1 MFRFWRRRTHGDFAD
16 EIQAHLDHEADRLV
30 AEGNTPG
37 NANDAAHRAFG
48 NVARAR
54 ERFYEASRWMWL
66 EHLVHDGRYAWRGLL
81 HSPAFLA
88 TTVLTLAVG
97 LGLVTVAFS
106 VFNAYVLRPY
116 AVRDPYGLHRLA
128 WTSPDG
134 GGQRFRWR
142 DYLLIKD
149 RHDLFTAV
157 VAEHTRFMSSQG
169 RPLATG
175 LVSEDYFEAL
185 APAMTLGRPT
195 GLGDVD
201 AVVLS
206 HQAWSRLFASDP
218 SAVGRT
224 IDVSGRPFTIV
235 GVVGPEFTGLGDMP
249 RDLWASYP
257 AFAAVFPETIAADTS
272 PALELTTRLR
282 PGLSV
287 DHVAA
292 ALTPQ
297 IQQALTGVVER
308 ATDVRAEVTV
318 QASPNPLSLSMLAI
332 LSPVFAA
339 FVLVLVTACA
349 NVSNVMLA
357 RAIARH
363 REIAVRLSL
372 GASRGRVI
380 RQLLTEGLLIS
391 LLSGLCGLALATLF
405 LRGALTVML
414 GTLPPS
420 VAALIRV
427 DPIGLDARVFLFA
440 LAVAG
445 ATTLLFAL
453 FPAIQASRLTL
464 TAGLRGQGVGTRKS
478 TMQNALVV
486 AQVAVSIVL
495 VIVALT
501 LARNGA
507 AIGSIDLGYETS
519 GVLSVNVREGR
530 ADLMPRLAELLG
542 SEPSVAEFAAA
553 TSNPLF
559 VRTRAI
565 AATSARIPGA
575 KAARYTFVSP
585 AYFSVLRIPINRGR
599 AFRQE
604 EAIAAAP
611 VAIVSD
617 AAAQEFWPGE
627 DPVGQTLTVE
637 PAEGRPVD
645 DLPGYTR
652 ITVIGTVRDVVS
664 GLVVDG
670 RDTAHVYLPTLPD
683 DPRAHAL
690 LVRGRTTRDLRPDV
704 LQQLFRHA
712 APDPETFEALPLE
725 ELHALQVY
733 PLRAASWI
741 GCLLAGVALALSV
754 SGLYGVLTYTLN
766 QRTKEIGIR
775 IALGATS
782 RLVVR
787 MVMSQ
792 SARLAGIGAAL
803 GLTAAYLAM
812 RTLSTAVQ
820 LREVS
825 VLDLAAFAA
834 GVMVIVGAAGLAAYH
849 PARRATRVSPS
860 LTLRADG

>member
-1 MFRFWRRRTHGDFAD
+1 MF
-16 EIQAHLDHEADRLV
+16 
-30 AEGNTPG
+30 N
-37 NANDAAHRAFG
+37 
-48 NVARAR
+48 
-54 ERFYEASRWMWL
+54 WMWL
-66 EHLVHDGRYAWRGLL
+66 EHVVHDVRYSWRGLR

-106 VFNAYVLRPY
+106 VFNSYVLRPY
-116 AVRDPYGLHRLA
+116 AVRDPYSLHRIA
-128 WTSPDG
+128 WTAPDA

-142 DYLLIKD
+142 DYLLLRD
-149 RHDLFTAV
+149 RHDLFTTV
-157 VAEHTRFMSSQG
+157 VAEHTRFLSSQG
-169 RPLATG
+169 RPLATA
-175 LVSEDYFEAL
+175 LVSENYFEAL
-185 APAMTLGRPT
+185 APAMIRGRPI
-195 GLGDVD
+195 GQGDTD

-206 HQAWSRLFASDP
+206 HQAWSRFFARDP
-218 SAVGRT
+218 STVGRV
-224 IDVSGRPFTIV
+224 IDVAGRPFVIV
-235 GVVGPEFTGLGDMP
+235 GIVGPEFAGLDDMP

-257 AFAAVFPETIAADTS
+257 AFAAAFPEMIASDTS
-272 PALELTTRLR
+272 AALQITVRLRSGLTTD
-282 PGLSV
+282 P
-287 DHVAA
+287 VAA
-292 ALTPQ
+292 AVTPA
-297 IQQALTGVVER
+297 IQQALNTSGVIER
-308 ATDVRAEVTV
+308 PTDVRAEVRL
-318 QASPNPLSLSMLAI
+318 QATPNPLSLEMLAI

-363 REIAVRLSL
+363 REIAVRLSV

-391 LLSGLCGLALATLF
+391 LLSGVGGLALATLL
-405 LRGALTVML
+405 LRGALALTF

-420 VAALIRV
+420 VAAILRI
-427 DPIGLDARVFLFA
+427 DPVRLDARVFVFA
-440 LAVAG
+440 LAAAA

-507 AIGSIDLGYETS
+507 AIGSIDLGYETR
-519 GVLSVNVREGR
+519 GLLSVNVREGR
-530 ADLMPRLAELLG
+530 ADLVPRLAEVLA
-542 SEPSVAEFAAA
+542 SDPRVAEVAGA
-553 TSNPLF
+553 TSNPMF

-565 AATSARIPGA
+565 AAASARTPAA
-575 KAARYTFVSP
+575 KATRYTFVSP
-585 AYFSVLRIPINRGR
+585 AYFSILRIPIARGR
-599 AFRQE
+599 GFRQE
-604 EAIAAAP
+604 EAVSAAP

-617 AAAQEFWPGE
+617 ATAQAFWPGE
-627 DPVGQTLTVE
+627 DPIGQTLTVE
-637 PAEGRPVD
+637 SANGRPVD
-645 DLPGYTR
+645 DLPGYSR

-664 GLVVDG
+664 GLLVDG
-670 RDTAHVYLPTLPD
+670 ADTTHVYLPVNPSD
-683 DPRAHAL
+683 ERAGAL
-690 LVRGRTTRDLRPDV
+690 LVRGRTDRDLGPEV
-704 LQQLFRHA
+704 LQQLFRQA
-712 APDPETFEALPLE
+712 APDPEAFEALPLG

-733 PLRAASWI
+733 PLLAASWI
-741 GCLLAGVALALSV
+741 GCLLAAVALILSV

-782 RLVVR
+782 RIIVR
-787 MVMSQ
+787 LVMSQ
-792 SARLAGIGAAL
+792 SARLAGIGAMI

-812 RTLSTAVQ
+812 RTLSTAIQ
-820 LREVS
+820 LRQVS

-834 GVMVIVGAAGLAAYH
+834 GVIVIVAAAGFAAYH
-849 PARRATRVSPS
+849 PARRAIRVSPAF
-860 LTLRADG
+860 TLRADG